1 MPNLRVCDDVIRPFG
16 DDATWLLVVLC
27 CSICG
32 IDQPRHV
39 GHAHTFVAMH
49 AMLRSATAIASMAT
63 MSFPETAE
71 RVRRLPPPGPDRTG
85 AMC

>member
-1 MPNLRVCDDVIRPFG
+1 MMSFARSVMTSFARSAMTPHGC
-16 DDATWLLVVLC
+16 WLC

-49 AMLRSATAIASMAT
+49 AMLRSATAIASTAP

-71 RVRRLPPPGPDRTG
+71 RVRRLPPTGQDRRDVLS
-85 AMC
+85 

>member
-1 MPNLRVCDDVIRPFG
+1 MPNLRVCGDVIRPFG
-16 DDATWLLVVLC
+16 DDATWRLC

-49 AMLRSATAIASMAT
+49 AMLRSATAIASTAT

-71 RVRRLPPPGPDRTG
+71 RVRRLPPTGQDRRDVLS
-85 AMC
+85 